1 MKLTRSAALALSV
14 TALAAVGAPL
24 AAQAATAHGA
34 APQAQPAVVTS
45 VAVYNCGNK
54 PVVEPKT
61 FVFTCDSTGY
71 LTKLAWSSWN
81 ASTAT
86 ATGVLYTDNCEP
98 NCASGKWSHQNV
110 DVVLWRSEAVKGQ
123 SGKRGY
129 TEMTFLWPNHP
140 IRSSRNTETR
150 VPPGVFPGES

>member
-1 MKLTRSAALALSV
+1 MRLTRSAVIALSA

-24 AAQAATAHGA
+24 AARAATTHPA
-34 APQAQPAVVTS
+34 APQAQPAAATS

-54 PVVEPKT
+54 PAIEPKS
-61 FVFTCDSTGY
+61 FVFTCDSSGY
-71 LTKLAWSSWN
+71 LTTLAWSSWN

-86 ATGVLYTDNCEP
+86 AAGVLYTDSCKP

-123 SGKRGY
+123 AGKRGF
-129 TEMTFLWPNHP
+129 TEMTFLWPNHA
-140 IRSSRNTETR
+140 IRSSNTETR